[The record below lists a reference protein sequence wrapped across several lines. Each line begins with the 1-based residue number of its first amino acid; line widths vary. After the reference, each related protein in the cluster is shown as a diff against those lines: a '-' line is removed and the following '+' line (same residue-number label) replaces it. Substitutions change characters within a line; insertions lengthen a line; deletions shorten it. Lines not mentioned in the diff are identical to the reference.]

1 MKDSWIGSTLQIAAI
16 FAFRMLGL
24 FMLIPVFT
32 LYANQLRGATALLV
46 GVALGAYGLTQG
58 LLQIPFGMLS
68 DRYGRK
74 PLIIFGLLLF
84 AAGSTL
90 GAQTHSIMGMIL
102 ARTLQG
108 GGAIG
113 SVLIAL
119 LADITHERHRT
130 KAMALIGATI
140 GLSFSIAFI
149 LSPTLAAV
157 AGLTGIF
164 YLTAALALL
173 GLVILYFIP
182 NPPQHLSDK
191 PITTTLQLKQACT
204 NPNLLCLDAGIFFQH
219 FILVASFYILP
230 MTLQNYIQAGL
241 LAQTW
246 HFYLPVITG
255 AFLIMIPIMLYT
267 EKRKKVRA
275 GFLTAIALT
284 GITQFALLAVSHSL
298 IWLGIVLFLYF
309 VAFNFL
315 EANLPSLVSKQANPL
330 SKGSALGVYSSSQ
343 FLGIFVGGSLA
354 GLVYTHVGAPGI
366 FILNT
371 AIAAIWLYISRK
383 IKI

>member
-1 MKDSWIGSTLQIAAI
+1 MKDSWISPTLQIAAI

-32 LYANQLRGATALLV
+32 LYANQLQGATPLLL

-74 PLIIFGLLLF
+74 PLITCGLLLF
-84 AAGSTL
+84 AVGSIL
-90 GAQTHSIMGMIL
+90 GAQTHSMLGMIL

-149 LSPTLAAV
+149 LSPTMAAV

-164 YLTAALALL
+164 YLTAGLALL

-182 NPPQHLSDK
+182 NPRHLSSK
-191 PITTTLQLKQACT
+191 PIATTGQLKQACMD
-204 NPNLLCLDAGIFFQH
+204 PNLLRLDAGIFFQH
-219 FILVASFYILP
+219 FILVASFYVLP
-230 MTLQNYIQAGL
+230 MTLQHYVKAGL
-241 LAQTW
+241 LGQTW

-255 AFLIMIPIMLYT
+255 AFFLMIPIMLYS
-267 EKRKKVRA
+267 EKAKKVKA

-284 GITQFALLAVSHSL
+284 GITQCGLLAVSHSL
-298 IWLGIVLFLYF
+298 IWLGALLFLYF

-315 EANLPSLVSKQANPL
+315 EANLPSLISKQANPL

-354 GLVYTHVGAPGI
+354 GLVYTHAGASGI
-366 FILNT
+366 FALNT
-371 AIAAIWLYISRK
+371 AIAVIWLYISRN